1 MWIVLCEQGILQIT
15 AFEAEPNA
23 KLFQELLSPM
33 ELPSVKLGY
42 PLKHAQ
48 TEDKQWNTQVL

>member
-1 MWIVLCEQGILQIT
+1 VLCEQGILQIT